1 MNMNDG
7 KSIDANAG
15 KNTKKRKAGAG
26 NKGIGTIIKELLF
39 AYLAVTKIMYWMNT
53 FAGLD
58 GFGEF
63 GYAFLDR
70 MIGQDIVIIIILI
83 AMFILDGYFFRGKS
97 DKDVLANIK
106 LFSMG
111 LIVFLVVVAG
121 YTLLIG
127 LFFEMTVNSWPQL
140 FIDFTVSYVIIY
152 AFVFIK
158 DMVKKKQA
166 EKYALDTSTD
176 EAKIAM
182 LKSLCNAGVLTQ
194 EECDEKCSSIGGSE
208 K

>member
-1 MNMNDG
+1 MG
-7 KSIDANAG
+7 ASA
-15 KNTKKRKAGAG
+15 TKKTQKGKTSAK
-26 NKGIGTIIKELLF
+26 NKSIGTIFKEFLF
-39 AYLAVTKIMYWMNT
+39 AYLAVTKVMYWINT

-63 GYAFLDR
+63 GAAFLDR
-70 MIGQDIVIIIILI
+70 MIGQDIVVIIILI
-83 AMFILDGYFFRGKS
+83 AMYIMDERFFRGKS
-97 DKDVLANIK
+97 DRDVVANIK

-111 LIVFLVVVAG
+111 LIVFLGVVTS
-121 YTLLIG
+121 YTLIIG
-127 LFFEMTVNSWPQL
+127 LFIEVNVNSWPQ
-140 FIDFTVSYVIIY
+140 FILEFSMGFAVIY
-152 AFVFIK
+152 AFVFLK

-182 LKSLCNAGVLTQ
+182 LKSLCEVGVLTQ
-194 EECDEKCSSIGGSE
+194 EECDEKCSSIGG

>member
-1 MNMNDG
+1 MDANTSKATGAKRQKRKDGAGG
-7 KSIDANAG
+7 KS
-15 KNTKKRKAGAG
+15 
-26 NKGIGTIIKELLF
+26 IGTIIKELLF
-39 AYLAVTKIMYWMNT
+39 AYLAVTKVMYWLNT

-58 GFGEF
+58 GLGEF
-63 GYAFLDR
+63 GSAFVSR
-70 MIGQDIVIIIILI
+70 MIGQDIVVIIILI
-83 AMFILDGYFFRGKS
+83 AMYIMDERFFRGKS
-97 DKDVLANIK
+97 DRDVVANIK

-111 LIVFLVVVAG
+111 LIVFLGVVTV

-127 LFFEMTVNSWPQL
+127 LFFEVTVNSWPQ
-140 FIDFTVSYVIIY
+140 FILDFSIGFVVIYV
-152 AFVFIK
+152 FVFLK

-182 LKSLCNAGVLTQ
+182 LKSLCEAGVLTQ
-194 EECDEKCSSIGGSE
+194 EECDTKCSSLGGNNAN